1 MTTEHSLIEVCTR
14 LTDGISRSTLF
25 IRSRLHSVNDPSGY
39 GIGES
44 FDLIQRHR
52 ASLTALKTTSRG
64 GQKSQDVVAGLSHTP
79 QKGRF
84 STRQTCFRRTRAFE
98 P

>member
-1 MTTEHSLIEVCTR
+1 MGEHSFGTHIAPTNLANSMTSEYSLIEVWTR

-39 GIGES
+39 GIGET

-52 ASLTALKTTSRG
+52 VSLTAPKTTSIG
-64 GQKSQDVVAGLSHTP
+64 G
-79 QKGRF
+79 
-84 STRQTCFRRTRAFE
+84 
-98 P
+98 